1 MKYIVILS
9 LSILVAFFYITHPTT
24 NKVVETNSTVIDSV
38 VTVKV
43 DTPVVKIEVVK
54 NKPHSGNKV
63 ISSFDREYAILVPE
77 GYTGNEVHVLFGG
90 SHTSGYGK
98 NSARPEAIKKY
109 IKVMEPYC
117 NNVIIIITH
126 HMNTLENVQSYVKE
140 KFNGKVTSI
149 AGFSQGGKETWR
161 HAGSDSLKV
170 VGLIDPSTYAT
181 EIPFGKNTIL
191 YCDPRNW
198 GTSGFYGQTRK
209 RLEWYCN
216 NSLNYNGKVICFG
229 QGGTHMNF
237 KILKSFY
244 DEFADR
250 L

>member
-1 MKYIVILS
+1 MVNQFVFIPPYPFFYLTYWFVLFKLTNMKYIVILS

-24 NKVVETNSTVIDSV
+24 NKVVETKSPVIDSV
-38 VTVKV
+38 IVKV
-43 DTPVVKIEVVK
+43 DTPIVKPVVL
-54 NKPHSGNKV
+54 NTPHSGNKV
-63 ISSFDREYAILVPE
+63 ISSFDSEYAILIPE

-126 HMNTLENVQSYVKE
+126 HMNSLVNVQSYVKE

-161 HAGSDSLKV
+161 HAGNDSLKV
-170 VGLIDPSTYAT
+170 V
-181 EIPFGKNTIL
+181 
-191 YCDPRNW
+191 
-198 GTSGFYGQTRK
+198 
-209 RLEWYCN
+209 
-216 NSLNYNGKVICFG
+216 
-229 QGGTHMNF
+229 
-237 KILKSFY
+237 
-244 DEFADR
+244 
-250 L
+250 